1 MNMTSKENTLQ
12 QVLCSCVKVL
22 LHSRVGR
29 IDPNIDGIDT
39 NVGVGIDWIGLI
51 HFFLRLLFSQLNWHK
66 CINLHLDVLLL
77 VFAILALYLCAV

>member
-1 MNMTSKENTLQ
+1 MNMISKENTLQ

-39 NVGVGIDWIGLI
+39 NVGVGIDRIGLI
-51 HFFLRLLFSQLNWHK
+51 HFFLRLVFSQLNLHS
-66 CINLHLDVLLL
+66 INLHLDVLLL

>member
-22 LHSRVGR
+22 LHGRVGQ

-39 NVGVGIDWIGLI
+39 SVGIGIDWIGLI
-51 HFFLRLLFSQLNWHK
+51 RFFFFFKFN
-66 CINLHLDVLLL
+66 I
-77 VFAILALYLCAV
+77 